1 METISTNSVL
11 TSYPFLVLSH
21 MVDYQQGIMGYFRDS
36 KKMEASLLDTILAGV
51 RCIYPEDRADV
62 LVVPTREN
70 GEQYLLDSA
79 LIIIGG

>member
-1 METISTNSVL
+1 
-11 TSYPFLVLSH
+11 
-21 MVDYQQGIMGYFRDS
+21 MVDYQQGIMDYFRDS

-62 LVVPTREN
+62 LVVSTREN

-79 LIIIGG
+79 PIIIGG